1 MKTNSAFT
9 QKTQRIDRNF
19 IARTVQRNAPTAIA
33 GETNHTISH
42 STSDNV
48 KPFEL
53 LPNIPSSYVLP
64 RQNPPINNEQ
74 NDDLVAERCVHDVD
88 DYDDLLETDAN
99 ELPNIPL
106 AYVLPRQNPPI
117 NNEQNDDL
125 VTERCVHDV
134 DDYDDL
140 LETDV
145 SDIDLLANNQVDEMH
160 RLINEIAGVDINRKL
175 KIVNAL
181 NTTEEKK
188 HDILMNDMTSCDFM
202 HIDRI
207 EISDEEKFKRKL
219 AFIDEAY
226 YDPDTRE
233 KKHSEFVEAYNAKFT
248 ENK

>member
-1 MKTNSAFT
+1 MRANFNFT
-9 QKTQRIDRNF
+9 PKTQRMNSNF

-33 GETNHTISH
+33 TETNHPTNH
-42 STSDNV
+42 NTGDNV
-48 KPFEL
+48 EPF
-53 LPNIPSSYVLP
+53 
-64 RQNPPINNEQ
+64 
-74 NDDLVAERCVHDVD
+74 
-88 DYDDLLETDAN
+88 

-117 NNEQNDDL
+117 NNEQNDDF

-160 RLINEIAGVDINRKL
+160 RLINDIAGVDINRKL
-175 KIVNAL
+175 KIIDAL

-188 HDILMNDMTSCDFM
+188 HDILMNDTIFGDFKF
-202 HIDRI
+202 IDTLQ
-207 EISDEEKFKRKL
+207 ISDEEKFKRKL

-233 KKHSEFVEAYNAKFT
+233 KKHWEFVEANNIKIT

>member
-1 MKTNSAFT
+1 MRANFNFT
-9 QKTQRIDRNF
+9 PKTQRMNSNF

-64 RQNPPINNEQ
+64 RQNS
-74 NDDLVAERCVHDVD
+74 
-88 DYDDLLETDAN
+88 
-99 ELPNIPL
+99 
-106 AYVLPRQNPPI
+106 PI

-134 DDYDDL
+134 DDYDYL
-140 LETDV
+140 LENDV
-145 SDIDLLANNQVDEMH
+145 SDIDLLGNNQVDEMH
-160 RLINEIAGVDINRKL
+160 RLINDIAGVDIKRQL
-175 KIVNAL
+175 KIIDAL

-188 HDILMNDMTSCDFM
+188 HDILMNDAIFGDFE
-202 HIDRI
+202 HIDRM

-233 KKHSEFVEAYNAKFT
+233 KKHWEFVEANNVKTT

>member
-1 MKTNSAFT
+1 MRANFNFT
-9 QKTQRIDRNF
+9 PKTQRMNSNF
-19 IARTVQRNAPTAIA
+19 IARTVQRNAQTAIA

-74 NDDLVAERCVHDVD
+74 NDDLVA
-88 DYDDLLETDAN
+88 
-99 ELPNIPL
+99 
-106 AYVLPRQNPPI
+106 
-117 NNEQNDDL
+117 
-125 VTERCVHDV
+125 ERCVHDV

>member
-1 MKTNSAFT
+1 MRANFNFT
-9 QKTQRIDRNF
+9 PKTQRMNSNF
-19 IARTVQRNAPTAIA
+19 IARTVQRNAPTAAIA
-33 GETNHTISH
+33 TKTNHPTNH
-42 STSDNV
+42 NTGDNV
-48 KPFEL
+48 EPF
-53 LPNIPSSYVLP
+53 
-64 RQNPPINNEQ
+64 
-74 NDDLVAERCVHDVD
+74 
-88 DYDDLLETDAN
+88 

-145 SDIDLLANNQVDEMH
+145 SDIDLLGNNQVDEMH
-160 RLINEIAGVDINRKL
+160 KLINDIAGVDINRKL
-175 KIVNAL
+175 KIIDAL

-188 HDILMNDMTSCDFM
+188 HDILMNDMILGYFKF
-202 HIDRI
+202 IDTLQ
-207 EISDEEKFKRKL
+207 ISDEEKFKRKL

-226 YDPDTRE
+226 YDPETRA